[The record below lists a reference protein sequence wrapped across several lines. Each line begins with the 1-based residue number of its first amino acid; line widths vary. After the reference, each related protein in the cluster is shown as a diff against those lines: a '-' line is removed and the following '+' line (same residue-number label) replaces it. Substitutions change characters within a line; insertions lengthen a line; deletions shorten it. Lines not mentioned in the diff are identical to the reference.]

1 MQKKG
6 LSSPDHL
13 TAKLKFANELKNVP
27 TNFRT
32 ESISFYLD
40 GSSWVHKSNLD
51 SHEKIFPTRTW
62 RKKSQGHKLS
72 CCAKGIEEVYGRRV
86 AKFMVAVSH
95 GKGIVKYYQYKGR
108 TNGQKFVKFIEEQFP
123 NMFAKEN

>member
-1 MQKKG
+1 MQEKG
-6 LSSPDHL
+6 LSSPDHV
-13 TAKLKFANELKNVP
+13 TAKLKFANELKIVP

-62 RKKSQGHKLS
+62 RKKIQGFKLS
-72 CCAKGIEEVYGRRV
+72 YCAKGIEEVFGRRV
-86 AKFMVAVSH
+86 AKFMVAVSYS
-95 GKGIVKYYQYKGR
+95 KGIVKYYQYKFL
-108 TNGQKFVKFIEEQFP
+108 NFIEEQFP

>member
-1 MQKKG
+1 MQEKG

-13 TAKLKFANELKNVP
+13 TAKLKFANELKIVP

-40 GSSWVHKSNLD
+40 GSSWVHKSSLD

-62 RKKSQGHKLS
+62 RKKIQGFKLS
-72 CCAKGIEEVYGRRV
+72 YCAKGIEEVFGRRV

-95 GKGIVKYYQYKGR
+95 SKGIVKYYRYKFL
-108 TNGQKFVKFIEEQFP
+108 NFIEEQFP

>member
-1 MQKKG
+1 MQEKG
-6 LSSPDHL
+6 LSSPDHV
-13 TAKLKFANELKNVP
+13 TAKLKFANELKIVP

-62 RKKSQGHKLS
+62 RKKIQGFKLS
-72 CCAKGIEEVYGRRV
+72 YCAKGIEEVFGRRV

-95 GKGIVKYYQYKGR
+95 SKGIVKYYQYKFL
-108 TNGQKFVKFIEEQFP
+108 NFIEEQFP
-123 NMFAKEN
+123 NMFVKEN